1 MSTIEIASARQ
12 VSASRELLRVRL
24 ERNRAEREEQ
34 LHRLSAAGLDKT
46 PDVVADAYRASI
58 ERILSET
65 EAALRRMDSGTFGK
79 CGSCGELIPLERLES
94 VPHANCCVG
103 CAQRWVR
110 DR

>member
-1 MSTIEIASARQ
+1 MSTIEIASARS
-12 VSASRELLRVRL
+12 VSASCELLRVRL
-24 ERNRAEREEQ
+24 ERNRAAREEQ
-34 LHRLSAAGLDKT
+34 LHQLSARPDNAA
-46 PDVVADAYRASI
+46 DVVAAAHHASV

-65 EAALRRMDSGTFGK
+65 EAALRRMDNGTFGK
-79 CGSCGELIPLERLES
+79 CESCGEVIPLERLES

>member
-1 MSTIEIASARQ
+1 MSTIEIASAQ
-12 VSASRELLRVRL
+12 PVSASCELLRVRL
-24 ERNRAEREEQ
+24 ERNRVEREEQ
-34 LHRLSAAGLDKT
+34 LHRLSAVRPDNA
-46 PDVVADAYRASI
+46 PDVVADAYRASV

-65 EAALRRMDSGTFGK
+65 EAALRRMDNGTFGR
-79 CGSCGELIPLERLES
+79 CESCGELIPLERLES

>member
-1 MSTIEIASARQ
+1 MSTIEIASARS
-12 VSASRELLRVRL
+12 VSASCELLRVRL
-24 ERNRAEREEQ
+24 ERNRAAREEQ
-34 LHRLSAAGLDKT
+34 LQQLSARPDNAA
-46 PDVVADAYRASI
+46 DVVAAAHHASV

-65 EAALRRMDSGTFGK
+65 EAALRRMDNGTFGK
-79 CGSCGELIPLERLES
+79 CESCGEVIPLERLES